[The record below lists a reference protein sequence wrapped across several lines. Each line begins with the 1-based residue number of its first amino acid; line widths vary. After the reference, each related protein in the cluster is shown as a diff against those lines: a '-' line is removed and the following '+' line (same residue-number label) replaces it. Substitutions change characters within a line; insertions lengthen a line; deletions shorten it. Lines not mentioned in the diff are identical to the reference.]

1 MGIDKPNVRFVAH
14 ADMPKSI
21 EGYFQETGRA
31 GRDGLPSDAW
41 MAYGL
46 ADVVNQRYFIDK
58 SGADDLHKQ
67 IETEKLDAMLGLA
80 EACTCRRVQL
90 LAYFGEKSTP
100 CGNCDNCVDPP
111 QMMDAT
117 IAAQ

>member
-1 MGIDKPNVRFVAH
+1 MVATIAFGMGIDKPNVRFVAH

-58 SGADDLHKQ
+58 SGADDLNKQ
-67 IETEKLDAMLGLA
+67 IDTEKLDA
-80 EACTCRRVQL
+80 T
-90 LAYFGEKSTP
+90 
-100 CGNCDNCVDPP
+100 
-111 QMMDAT
+111 
-117 IAAQ
+117 